1 MWTVRWPPRWPTS
14 GRRRST
20 CAGRRCCGRTRCG
33 RALPGAPDV
42 LARRRGLLP
51 STIAHAAW
59 GLLLAR
65 CAGTPDAVFGTTV
78 SGRPAELP
86 GVTERVG
93 MFVNTVPVRVAVDGE
108 LPVGPWLA
116 AL

>member
-1 MWTVRWPPRWPTS
+1 MWTVRWPTRWPSS

-20 CAGRRCCGRTRCG
+20 CVRRRCCGRTRG
-33 RALPGAPDV
+33 GLP
-42 LARRRGLLP
+42 RRRGLLP
-51 STIAHAAW
+51 STIAQAAW
-59 GLLLAR
+59 GVLLAR
-65 CAGTPDAVFGTTV
+65 CAGTPAAVFGTTV

-116 AL
+116 ALQEQLI